1 MTLDTID
8 KSLLNA
14 LQGDSKQTTK
24 ALSLKLNLSVT
35 AVYERIKKLERE
47 GYIKEYVALLDP
59 EQLDAK
65 LIVFCQV
72 SLSQHTE
79 KIVSAFERDILNFPE
94 VVSCFHI
101 SGDNDYLIKVMVSN
115 MKAFRQFMV
124 KKLTTLD
131 YLGSTRSSFVMS
143 TIKDTT
149 AIPIK

>member
-47 GYIKEYVALLDP
+47 GYIKDYVALLDP